1 MEPGWGRND
10 SHHSRSAHSQGQLSP
25 PTWAGDP
32 NLTLFHT
39 RDEELAKAE
48 VGVLATILAMATVGN
63 LGVLLAM
70 YRLRKKMSRM
80 HLFILHLGLTDL
92 GVALFQVLPQMIWEV
107 TYRFMG
113 PDPLC
118 RTVKYLQVLSMFA
131 STYMLIAMT
140 LDRYMAVCH
149 PLRTLQ
155 QPSRQAYA
163 MIGATWLLSCLLSL
177 PQLFIFSLREVHQ
190 GSGVL
195 DCWADFRYPWGARA
209 YITWT
214 TLCIFVLPVGILT
227 VCYGLICYE
236 ICKNLK
242 GKTQSGGAPSAGG
255 PAAPAA
261 LAPAERGSRH
271 AGGQPSRVSSVR
283 TISRAKIRTVKMTL
297 VIVVA
302 YVACWAPFFSMQ
314 LWSVWDEDAPDD
326 ESSDAAFTLTMLLAS
341 LSSCCNPWIYMCFS
355 GRLLQDLARALR
367 GRGGL
372 GAGLRRPASTGSLC
386 SRKTTLLSQGNHA
399 TATTAAAA
407 AAEPPARQGDAGEL
421 CTPDEEAVT
430 ESGTL

>member
-1 MEPGWGRND
+1 MEPSWGWN
-10 SHHSRSAHSQGQLSP
+10 STHHSRPGHSQGLLSP
-25 PTWAGDP
+25 QTLAGDP
-32 NLTLFHT
+32 NLTLLHT

-48 VGVLATILAMATVGN
+48 IGVLATILAVATLGN
-63 LGVLLAM
+63 MGVLLAM

-107 TYRFMG
+107 TFRFLG

-118 RTVKYLQVLSMFA
+118 RAVKYLQVLSMFA
-131 STYMLIAMT
+131 STYMLIVMT
-140 LDRYMAVCH
+140 LDRYLAVCH
-149 PLRTLQ
+149 PLHSLQ

-177 PQLFIFSLREVHQ
+177 PQIFIFSLREVRQ

-214 TLCIFVLPVGILT
+214 TLCIFILPVSILT

-242 GKTQSGGAPSAGG
+242 GKTQSSAPSTGG
-255 PAAPAA
+255 PAAAAPPA
-261 LAPAERGSRH
+261 PYSSEKGGQCPS
-271 AGGQPSRVSSVR
+271 GQPSRVSSVR
-283 TISRAKIRTVKMTL
+283 TISRAKIRTVKMTF

-302 YVACWAPFFSMQ
+302 YVACWAPFFSVQM
-314 LWSVWDEDAPDD
+314 WSVWDEDAPDD
-326 ESSDAAFTLTMLLAS
+326 ESTNVAFTITMLLAS
-341 LSSCCNPWIYMCFS
+341 LSSCCNPWIYMFFS
-355 GRLLQDLARALR
+355 GHLLQDAARCLSCWGSPR
-367 GRGGL
+367 P
-372 GAGLRRPASTGSLC
+372 GLRRQASTGSLC
-386 SRKTTLLSQGNHA
+386 SRKTTILSHSHHA
-399 TATTAAAA
+399 SPTGLPLHRGSTKDFC
-407 AAEPPARQGDAGEL
+407 PP
-421 CTPDEEAVT
+421 CEEVVT

>member
-1 MEPGWGRND
+1 MELGWGRNGSRH
-10 SHHSRSAHSQGQLSP
+10 SHLAQSQGLLSP
-25 PTWAGDP
+25 PTQAGGP

-48 VGVLATILAMATVGN
+48 VGVLATILAVATVGN

-107 TYRFMG
+107 TYRFVG

-118 RTVKYLQVLSMFA
+118 RAVKYLQVLSMFA

-177 PQLFIFSLREVHQ
+177 PQLFIFSLREVRR

-209 YITWT
+209 YVTWT

-242 GKTQSGGAPSAGG
+242 GKTQSGAPGAGG
-255 PAAPAA
+255 PAPAAGPPA
-261 LAPAERGSRH
+261 LAPGERGGQR

-302 YVACWAPFFSMQ
+302 YVACWAPFFGVQM
-314 LWSVWDEDAPDD
+314 WSVWDEDAPDD
-326 ESSDAAFTLTMLLAS
+326 ESTNAAFTVAMLLAG
-341 LSSCCNPWIYMCFS
+341 LSSCCNPWIYMSFS
-355 GRLLQDLARALR
+355 GHLLQDLARAL
-367 GRGGL
+367 GRWGGL

-386 SRKTTLLSQGNHA
+386 SRKTTLLSHGHHA
-399 TATTAAAA
+399 AVPLQRRASA
-407 AAEPPARQGDAGEL
+407 GDVRA
-421 CTPDEEAVT
+421 PYEEAVT
-430 ESGTL
+430 ESGAL

>member
-1 MEPGWGRND
+1 MEPGWGWNNT
-10 SHHSRSAHSQGQLSP
+10 HRSQPGHGQGLLGPQTL
-25 PTWAGDP
+25 AGDP
-32 NLTLFHT
+32 NLTLLHT

-48 VGVLATILAMATVGN
+48 IGVLATILAIATVGN
-63 LGVLLAM
+63 VGVLLAM

-107 TYRFMG
+107 TYRFLG

-118 RTVKYLQVLSMFA
+118 RAVKYLQVLSMFA
-131 STYMLIAMT
+131 STYMLIVMT

-155 QPSRQAYA
+155 QPSRQAYV

-177 PQLFIFSLREVHQ
+177 PQIFIFSLREVRQ

-214 TLCIFVLPVGILT
+214 TLCIFILPVGILT
-227 VCYGLICYE
+227 ICYGLICYE

-242 GKTQSGGAPSAGG
+242 GKTQSSAPGPGGAAA
-255 PAAPAA
+255 AAPP
-261 LAPAERGSRH
+261 APCSSEKSGQCPS
-271 AGGQPSRVSSVR
+271 GQPSRVSSVR
-283 TISRAKIRTVKMTL
+283 TISRAKIRTVKMTF

-314 LWSVWDEDAPDD
+314 MWSVWDEDAPDD
-326 ESSDAAFTLTMLLAS
+326 ESTNVAFTITMLLAS
-341 LSSCCNPWIYMCFS
+341 LSSCCNPWIYMFFS
-355 GRLLQDLARALR
+355 GHLLQDAARCLSR
-367 GRGGL
+367 WGGRRR
-372 GAGLRRPASTGSLC
+372 GLRRQASTGSLC
-386 SRKTTLLSQGNHA
+386 SRKTTILSHSHHA
-399 TATTAAAA
+399 SPTGLPLSRGSTKDFY
-407 AAEPPARQGDAGEL
+407 PP
-421 CTPDEEAVT
+421 CEEAVT

>member
-1 MEPGWGRND
+1 MEPGWGWN
-10 SHHSRSAHSQGQLSP
+10 STHRSWPGHSQGLLSP
-25 PTWAGDP
+25 QTLAGDP
-32 NLTLFHT
+32 NLTLLHT

-48 VGVLATILAMATVGN
+48 IGVLATILAVATVGN
-63 LGVLLAM
+63 VGVLLAM

-107 TYRFMG
+107 TYRFLG

-118 RTVKYLQVLSMFA
+118 RAVKYLQVLSMFA
-131 STYMLIAMT
+131 STYMLIVMT

-149 PLRTLQ
+149 PLHTLQ
-155 QPSRQAYA
+155 QPSRQAYV

-177 PQLFIFSLREVHQ
+177 PQIFIFSLREVRQ

-214 TLCIFVLPVGILT
+214 TLCIFILPVGILT
-227 VCYGLICYE
+227 VCYSLICYE

-242 GKTQSGGAPSAGG
+242 GKTQSGAPSTGG
-255 PAAPAA
+255 PAAASLPA
-261 LAPAERGSRH
+261 PC
-271 AGGQPSRVSSVR
+271 SSEKSGVR
-283 TISRAKIRTVKMTL
+283 TISRAKIRTVKMTF

-314 LWSVWDEDAPDD
+314 MWSVWDEDAPDD
-326 ESSDAAFTLTMLLAS
+326 DSTNVAFTITMLLGS
-341 LSSCCNPWIYMCFS
+341 LSSCCNPWIYMFFS
-355 GRLLQDLARALR
+355 GHLLQDAARCLSCW
-367 GRGGL
+367 GGPRP
-372 GAGLRRPASTGSLC
+372 GLRRQASTGSLC
-386 SRKTTLLSQGNHA
+386 SRKTTILSHSHHPSPTGLPLRGGSA
-399 TATTAAAA
+399 RDFY
-407 AAEPPARQGDAGEL
+407 PP
-421 CTPDEEAVT
+421 CEEVVT